1 MIIEIDI
8 KAAAKELPV
17 YQAFYMT
24 GAYLAMNTFG
34 ENGACDALDA
44 PFALPA
50 GYTSREMTGDVTY
63 RAGVFK

>member
-17 YQAFYMT
+17 RQAFYMT
-24 GAYLAMNTFG
+24 GAYEALDMGGSRFPC
-34 ENGACDALDA
+34 ESLDA

-50 GYTSREMTGDVTY
+50 GFSSRAGAGDVAF
-63 RAGVFK
+63 RDGAFK